1 MNVLLVRYS
10 PYWAAPLLDRDDVT
24 LHVVQE
30 RTPQGLG
37 ADALARFGKVYYVSS
52 FDALEELSAVAA
64 DLLSE
69 GVGID
74 KVVSSNE
81 FSQYA
86 AAYLA
91 HLLSVDEPSTSVVLA
106 TRDKRLM
113 KRQAGAAG
121 LHTAR
126 TRSVPDPASLVD
138 GGDDALAE
146 LEDAVGYPAVVKPA
160 NGWGT
165 VSTTVARDRE
175 ELRAALKDFRYA
187 PELRSQQ
194 LLVEEYIDG
203 EEFHVD
209 AVWRDGEPWVFC
221 VSRYVT
227 PPLRLREGAGPGLSV
242 LLDAD
247 DHAGLYAEVREL
259 HRRLNE
265 QLGLTRGPT
274 HLEFFRE
281 HGTGRLVF
289 SEMASRLGG
298 LTVAQLVGAGVGV
311 DEREIAAHELLDGD
325 LAELPLRRSRFRYVG
340 MLNIIPSR
348 SGRVTRI
355 PSREDLLAHD
365 RVLDVSIG
373 PSVGAEVTLGQ
384 SSASVCV
391 MVIYGADSEEELL
404 KTGTELAEAHPVEVE
419 VEVE

>member
-1 MNVLLVRYS
+1 MTMNVLLVRYS
-10 PYWAAPLLDRDDVT
+10 PYWAAPVLDRDDVT
-24 LHVVQE
+24 LYVVHE

-37 ADALARFGKVYYVSS
+37 ADALARFEKVYYVSS

-64 DLLSE
+64 DLISE
-69 GVGID
+69 GVDID
-74 KVVSSNE
+74 KVMSSNE

-91 HLLSVDEPSTSVVLA
+91 HLLSADQPSTSVVLA

-113 KRQAGAAG
+113 KRQARQAG

-126 TRSVPDPASLVD
+126 TCSVPDPAALVD

-146 LEDAVGYPAVVKPA
+146 LESSVGYPAVVKPA

-187 PELRSQQ
+187 PELRSRH
-194 LLVEEYIDG
+194 LLAEEYIDG

-227 PPLRLREGAGPGLSV
+227 PPLQLREGAGPGLSV
-242 LLDAD
+242 LLDED

-281 HGTGRLVF
+281 YGTGRLVF
-289 SEMASRLGG
+289 SEIASRLGG
-298 LTVAQLVGAGVGV
+298 LTVAQLVGAAVGV
-311 DEREIAAHELLDGD
+311 DEREIAAHELLDGA
-325 LAELPLRRSRFRYVG
+325 LSELPLRKSPFRYVG
-340 MLNIIPSR
+340 MLNITPLR
-348 SGRVTRI
+348 SGRVTRM
-355 PSREDLLAHD
+355 PTRDELLAHD
-365 RVLDVSIG
+365 HVLDVSIG
-373 PSVGAEVTLGQ
+373 PGVGSEVTLGQ

-391 MVIYGADSEEELL
+391 MVIYGADSEDALL
-404 KTGTELAEAHPVEVE
+404 KTGTELAEAHPVEVA
-419 VEVE
+419 

>member
-1 MNVLLVRYS
+1 MTMNVLLVRYS
-10 PYWAAPLLDRDDVT
+10 PYWAAPVLDRDDVK
-24 LHVVQE
+24 LYVVHE

-37 ADALARFGKVYYVSS
+37 AEALARFERVYYVSS

-64 DLLSE
+64 DLISE
-69 GVGID
+69 DVAID
-74 KVVSSNE
+74 KVMSSNE

-86 AAYLA
+86 AAHLA
-91 HLLSVDEPSTSVVLA
+91 HLLGADEPSASVVLA

-113 KRQAGAAG
+113 KHHARRAG

-126 TRSVPDPASLVD
+126 TRSVPDPAALVD
-138 GGDDALAE
+138 AGDEALAE
-146 LEDAVGYPAVVKPA
+146 LESAVGYPAVVKPA

-165 VSTTVARDRE
+165 VSTTVAHDRDA
-175 ELRAALKDFRYA
+175 LRSALRDFRYA

-194 LLVEEYIDG
+194 LLVEEFIDG

-209 AVWRDGEPWVFC
+209 AVWRDGEPWIFC

-242 LLDAD
+242 LLDEE
-247 DHAGLYAEVREL
+247 DHADLYAEVREL

-281 HGTGRLVF
+281 RGTGRLVF
-289 SEMASRLGG
+289 SEIASRLGG

-311 DEREIAAHELLDGD
+311 DEREIAAHEMLDGE
-325 LAELPLRRSRFRYVG
+325 LSQLPLRRCRFRYVG
-340 MLNIIPSR
+340 MLNIIPDR
-348 SGRVTRI
+348 SGRVTRV
-355 PSREDLLAHD
+355 PAREDLLAHD
-365 RVLDVSIG
+365 HVLDVSVG
-373 PSVGAEVTLGQ
+373 PGVGAEVVLGQ

-391 MVIYGADSEEELL
+391 MVVYGADSEDDLL
-404 KTGTELAEAHPVEVE
+404 KTGAELARDHPVEVE
-419 VEVE
+419 

>member
-10 PYWAAPLLDRDDVT
+10 PFWAAPVLDRDDVT
-24 LHVVQE
+24 LYAVHE
-30 RTPQGLG
+30 RTGQGLG
-37 ADALARFGKVYYVSS
+37 ADALARFEKVYYVSS

-64 DLLSE
+64 DLIDE

-74 KVVSSNE
+74 KVMSSNE
-81 FSQYA
+81 FSQYS

-91 HLLSVDEPSTSVVLA
+91 HLLSADQPSASVVLA

-113 KRQAGAAG
+113 KRRAVAAG
-121 LHTAR
+121 LHTPR
-126 TRSVPDPASLVD
+126 IRSVPDAAAFAD
-138 GGDDALAE
+138 AGDEALTG

-165 VSTTVARDRE
+165 VSTTVAHNRA
-175 ELRAALKDFRYA
+175 ELLAALKDFRFA
-187 PELRSQQ
+187 PELRSQH
-194 LLVEEYIDG
+194 LVVEEYIDG

-209 AVWRDGEPWVFC
+209 AVWRDGEPWIFC

-242 LLDAD
+242 LLDQE
-247 DHAGLYAEVREL
+247 DHAGLYAEIRQL

-289 SEMASRLGG
+289 SEIASRLGG
-298 LTVAQLVGAGVGV
+298 LTVAQLVGARVGV
-311 DEREIAAHELLDGD
+311 DEREVAAHEMLDGD
-325 LAELPLRRSRFRYVG
+325 LSELPLLDGPFRYVG
-340 MLNIIPSR
+340 MLNITPPV
-348 SGRVTRI
+348 SGRVTRM
-355 PSREDLLAHD
+355 PARADLLAHD
-365 RVLDVSIG
+365 NVLDVSIG
-373 PSVGAEVTLGQ
+373 TQAGAEVTLGH
-384 SSASVCV
+384 SSASICV
-391 MVIYGADSEEELL
+391 MVIYGADTEEELL
-404 KTGTELAEAHPVEVE
+404 RIGAELAEAHPVEVG
-419 VEVE
+419 